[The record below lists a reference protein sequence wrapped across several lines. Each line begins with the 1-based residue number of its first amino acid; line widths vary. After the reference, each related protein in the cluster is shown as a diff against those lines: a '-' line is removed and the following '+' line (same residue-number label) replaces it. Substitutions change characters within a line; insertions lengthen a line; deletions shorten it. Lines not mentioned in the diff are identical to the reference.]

1 MQADHALSVLKCWQ
15 DAGYLRP
22 IDRVFAG
29 FLHRQDGETNGLV
42 LLAAALA
49 SYYYGEGHIA
59 LNLAAVSA
67 HPAHALKPP
76 RQTDVLLE
84 EQQLPGIVL
93 AGISLQQWRDA
104 LRQSGLV
111 ECYGMQNHPVASVA
125 TNQGKGGHERGEP
138 LINLPLVFESDH
150 VYLTR
155 NWLNEYRV
163 AATIHKRA
171 AASAD
176 ADQAVN
182 FSASLAKLFPGTLD
196 PVKPNWQKIAC
207 VLATRGRILIIT
219 GGPGTGKTYTVVR
232 LLALLQSHPS
242 SQANQPLRI
251 MLAAPTGKA
260 AARLTESIAD
270 AMSSLPETMRQH
282 IPTKAATLHQLLG
295 ASRHGH
301 RYRHHQDNPIQADVV
316 VIDEA
321 SMIDLDMMAALLRA
335 LPESTRLVLVGDKD
349 QLASVEAGSVMGDLC
364 HALDQRGY
372 NPATV
377 DWIQATT
384 GETVTNDQAK
394 TIDPLAQ
401 QTVMLRDSKRFRVH
415 SGIGQMALAIN
426 GGDIRKVKAVLTG
439 TGRGDLHWR
448 QTSLPDSPFIHRIV
462 VGEKG
467 PIKAEQGF
475 RHYLHVIQSA
485 KPTASPTE
493 ANIADWCEQVLRAFA
508 SFQVLCAVREGEWGV
523 NRINQRIADVL
534 HRERLI
540 ARADGWY
547 EGRPVMMTRND
558 YELGIMNGDV
568 GIALSLPSAQGA
580 ATLKVVFRN
589 ADGSLKML
597 HPSRLSTVET
607 VYAMTVHKSQGSEF
621 GHVVFILPDSPNNP
635 VATRELLYTGVTRAR
650 NQLTLV
656 ASQEN
661 DIILMVEKRIQR
673 SGRLGERLQ

>member
-1 MQADHALSVLKCWQ
+1 
-15 DAGYLRP
+15 
-22 IDRVFAG
+22 
-29 FLHRQDGETNGLV
+29 
-42 LLAAALA
+42 
-49 SYYYGEGHIA
+49 
-59 LNLAAVSA
+59 
-67 HPAHALKPP
+67 
-76 RQTDVLLE
+76 
-84 EQQLPGIVL
+84 
-93 AGISLQQWRDA
+93 
-104 LRQSGLV
+104 
-111 ECYGMQNHPVASVA
+111 
-125 TNQGKGGHERGEP
+125 
-138 LINLPLVFESDH
+138 
-150 VYLTR
+150 
-155 NWLNEYRV
+155 
-163 AATIHKRA
+163 
-171 AASAD
+171 
-176 ADQAVN
+176 
-182 FSASLAKLFPGTLD
+182 
-196 PVKPNWQKIAC
+196 
-207 VLATRGRILIIT
+207 
-219 GGPGTGKTYTVVR
+219 
-232 LLALLQSHPS
+232 
-242 SQANQPLRI
+242 
-251 MLAAPTGKA
+251 
-260 AARLTESIAD
+260 
-270 AMSSLPETMRQH
+270 
-282 IPTKAATLHQLLG
+282 
-295 ASRHGH
+295 
-301 RYRHHQDNPIQADVV
+301 
-316 VIDEA
+316 
-321 SMIDLDMMAALLRA
+321 MIDLDMMAALLRA

-401 QTVMLRDSKRFRVH
+401 QTVMLRDSKRFRIH

-448 QTSLPDSPFIHRIV
+448 KTSLPDSPFIHRIV

-508 SFQVLCAVREGEWGV
+508 TFQVLCAVREGEWGV